1 MSSGNRT
8 GRPVIVPVRAAESR
22 TAVYLAV
29 LTVVHA
35 VALVFVGL
43 RLFVRAWPIRAF
55 GRDDTVV
62 VVAAVRILT
71 TLLTRALVYFDEF
84 ALTSRLSCWLFA
96 LGGWITFV
104 IQGQHGLGRH
114 QETLSINDSIIYLQM
129 TFFYSILAT
138 DISMCLLKVSIAL
151 NLLRFTNGTRWC
163 SRALWGVISM
173 GYHSSLRLLVVGGTG
188 GNFC

>member
-1 MSSGNRT
+1 
-8 GRPVIVPVRAAESR
+8 
-22 TAVYLAV
+22 
-29 LTVVHA
+29 
-35 VALVFVGL
+35 
-43 RLFVRAWPIRAF
+43 
-55 GRDDTVV
+55 
-62 VVAAVRILT
+62 
-71 TLLTRALVYFDEF
+71 
-84 ALTSRLSCWLFA
+84 
-96 LGGWITFV
+96 
-104 IQGQHGLGRH
+104 
-114 QETLSINDSIIYLQM
+114 M

>member
-8 GRPVIVPVRAAESR
+8 GRPVIDPVRAAESR

-43 RLFVRAWPIRAF
+43 RLFVRAWLIRAF

-84 ALTSRLSCWLFA
+84 ALTSRLSC
-96 LGGWITFV
+96 
-104 IQGQHGLGRH
+104 
-114 QETLSINDSIIYLQM
+114 
-129 TFFYSILAT
+129 
-138 DISMCLLKVSIAL
+138 
-151 NLLRFTNGTRWC
+151 
-163 SRALWGVISM
+163 
-173 GYHSSLRLLVVGGTG
+173 
-188 GNFC
+188 